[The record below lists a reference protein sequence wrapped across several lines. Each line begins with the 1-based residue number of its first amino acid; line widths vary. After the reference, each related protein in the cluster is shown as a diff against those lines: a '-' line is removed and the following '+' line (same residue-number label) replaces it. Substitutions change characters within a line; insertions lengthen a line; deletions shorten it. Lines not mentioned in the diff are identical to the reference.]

1 MTNLEDRLKLE
12 AQIQAQEARSQR
24 ATVREIYQAVTGRT
38 GEPGDWHGSQP
49 VLALIEERDALR
61 RMSSEFGAALITARA
76 RVAELEAQ
84 VAEIPDLLL
93 IAHMQGAE
101 QAKDQ
106 IQALRAQIEALDCR
120 LAGRVA
126 ELSGSHCPADRPCD
140 RCVAE
145 RRIEE
150 LSHAYAVQGLAI
162 EDLTNERDRYRALL
176 ELTK

>member
-76 RVAELEAQ
+76 RVAELE
-84 VAEIPDLLL
+84 L
-93 IAHMQGAE
+93 GAE
-101 QAKDQ
+101 CWA
-106 IQALRAQIEALDCR
+106 I
-120 LAGRVA
+120 VS
-126 ELSGSHCPADRPCD
+126 SGMLPKTRKKYEIAARSNLKH
-140 RCVAE
+140 
-145 RRIEE
+145 
-150 LSHAYAVQGLAI
+150 
-162 EDLTNERDRYRALL
+162 
-176 ELTK
+176 

>member
-1 MTNLEDRLKLE
+1 M
-12 AQIQAQEARSQR
+12 EARRFANKS
-24 ATVREIYQAVTGRT
+24 APLHI
-38 GEPGDWHGSQP
+38 GDNMPDPNTCGN
-49 VLALIEERDALR
+49 EY
-61 RMSSEFGAALITARA
+61 AALTGSPYAPRFKEQAYVAEINQLLARVAELEIQNLGLSEQAIKDRREAGELRA

-106 IQALRAQIEALDCR
+106 IQALRAQIESLDCR
-120 LAGRVA
+120 LVGRVA
-126 ELSGSHCPADRPCD
+126 ELSGSHCPADKPCD

-145 RRIEE
+145 RRIAN
-150 LSHAYAVQGLAI
+150 LIS
-162 EDLTNERDRYRALL
+162 ERDQSISHKPL